1 MKSIFSLA
9 AAAALVGLSNST
21 PLPDA
26 TAAAHGP
33 YHISGFFA
41 SKPHLSSGCRC
52 VTQQLHPLSITP
64 FLALSPSPLSLP
76 THTDPSLPS
85 FEFNL
90 TSPTLPSTP
99 PVYCWA
105 SVELGFSGAT
115 WLGYVYQGL
124 GHCDNERVDWTFNH
138 PRGAE
143 TDRNDAVFNVTV
155 DGVLG
160 TYRVP
165 KEDIYVNLNDEGN
178 PFDNDVSYSGPRE
191 FEIVDF
197 PGGN

>member
-21 PLPDA
+21 PVPDA

-41 SKPHLSSGCRC
+41 SKPHLSSGCR
-52 VTQQLHPLSITP
+52 
-64 FLALSPSPLSLP
+64 
-76 THTDPSLPS
+76 

-197 PGGN
+197 PGGD